1 MKQMLYL
8 VFIYETKQIMKSFK
22 HWTRQN
28 IEDKFGLD
36 VKSKCKSLDN
46 WLNAEIEINASEE
59 KELQRLQLK
68 LKQNVD
74 LWNEQELIIK
84 FIALLIDKVDY
95 DNKMFK
101 SFANRKLSGE
111 IDGEM
116 VSGEV
121 DLMIASGKFEPKE
134 PYFCLHEYKKEK
146 GADNDPLGQLIIA
159 MMTAQEINNNEH
171 PIYGAYVMGRNW
183 FFLTLQGRKYC
194 ISDEY
199 VATRDDIRSIYK
211 ILKNLKV
218 IITKLSEE
226 NTGTRARNEDKRIN

>member
-1 MKQMLYL
+1 
-8 VFIYETKQIMKSFK
+8 MKSFK
-22 HWTRQN
+22 NWTRQD
-28 IEDKFGLD
+28 IADQFGLD
-36 VKSKCKSLDN
+36 VKDHCKALDH
-46 WLNAEIEINASEE
+46 WLNVEVVLSEE
-59 KELQRLQLK
+59 ERIDLERLQLK

-95 DNKMFK
+95 DNATYK
-101 SFANRKLSGE
+101 SFANRKLSGQ
-111 IDGEM
+111 IDGET

-159 MMTAQEINNNEH
+159 MMTASEINKWDH

-183 FFLTLQGRKYC
+183 FFLTLEGRKYC
-194 ISDEY
+194 ISEEY
-199 VATRDDIRSIYK
+199 VATRDDLLKIYG
-211 ILKNLKV
+211 ILKNLKG
-218 IITKLSEE
+218 IINELSQEKE
-226 NTGTRARNEDKRIN
+226 GTRAAQGK

>member
-1 MKQMLYL
+1 MQ
-8 VFIYETKQIMKSFK
+8 S
-22 HWTRQN
+22 
-28 IEDKFGLD
+28 
-36 VKSKCKSLDN
+36 
-46 WLNAEIEINASEE
+46 
-59 KELQRLQLK
+59 RLK
-68 LKQNVD
+68 KNVD
-74 LWNEQELIIK
+74 TRNEQELIIK

-95 DNKMFK
+95 DTTDFK
-101 SFANRKLSGE
+101 SFANRKLKGE
-111 IDGEM
+111 IDGELI
-116 VSGEV
+116 SGEV
-121 DLMIASGKFEPKE
+121 DLMLASGKFEPKE

-159 MMTAQEINNNEH
+159 MMTAQELNNNQH

-211 ILKNLKV
+211 ILKNLKI

-226 NTGTRARNEDKRIN
+226 NIGTRANTENKKVD